1 MKGQGGVNLK
11 DYWGRSPKAY
21 KGICVP
27 KMPNFFLMYGPNT
40 VNNRLFMSECA
51 ANFVSDAVLKLSESG
66 KKSLVVKQEKF
77 EEYNR
82 ALAEQIK
89 TKTYGVTAG
98 GYFANAEGVNW
109 QLYPYSLL
117 YYQWTTSTSSQGEFD
132 WNN

>member
-1 MKGQGGVNLK
+1 MKGQGGVSLK

-51 ANFVSDAVLKLSESG
+51 ANFVSDAVLKLSLSG
-66 KKSLVVKQEKF
+66 KRSLRVKEEKY

-82 ALAEQIK
+82 VLADTIK

-98 GYFANAEGVNW
+98 GYYANGEGVNW
-109 QLYPYSLL
+109 QLYPFSLL
-117 YYQWTTSTSSQGEFD
+117 YYQWQTRTCQEAEFD
-132 WNN
+132 WE